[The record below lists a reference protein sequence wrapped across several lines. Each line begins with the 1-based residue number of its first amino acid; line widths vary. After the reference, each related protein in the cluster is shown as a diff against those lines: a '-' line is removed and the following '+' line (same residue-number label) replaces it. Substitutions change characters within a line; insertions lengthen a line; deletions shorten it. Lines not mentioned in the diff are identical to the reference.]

1 MSFVSFKYI
10 HFTEEMHPVYRFI
23 PVEKVIFVDD
33 YSQPEKSLTFSNI
46 FFRTTVSRR
55 LKWQTNL
62 AVQMEDRHIIN
73 TSNKMFS
80 FFSIVQLN
88 PQFED
93 YHEDLAENYRC
104 IITTPMSNIIMIDEP
119 VFQFFDLESVWGSGH
134 SYDVSFHLL
143 YRYFK
148 DGHTCKLL
156 IPESDNIYFQRMIK
170 LIEEEFHVQFYVI
183 KPGVTYLFKQFT
195 CVRQY
200 QNVYF
205 PEVKEFVNK
214 HLIDPIVK
222 RFDEEKKPY
231 HDIVAKIK
239 FHKNS
244 SVFWPKEV
252 FTKTQKYNEL
262 CESKKLLDMDE
273 RFTEQEKI
281 FYLNKASTIL
291 VSWGSTFYINIHY
304 YVADIQTKF
313 VSVLFHKEIMA
324 ERCYIQ
330 TASPGF
336 IVHSLHGNSGSITDH
351 IYDSFVFRGEVID
364 NIDAIDDYLLQT
376 TLPLVQK

>member
-1 MSFVSFKYI
+1 
-10 HFTEEMHPVYRFI
+10 MHPVYRFI
-23 PVEKVIFVDD
+23 PVEKVMFVDN
-33 YSQPEKSLTFSNI
+33 YSQPEKSMTFSNI

-62 AVQMEDRHIIN
+62 AVQMEDRRIIN

-93 YHEDLAENYRC
+93 YHEDLAKNYSSILHESSEKV
-104 IITTPMSNIIMIDEP
+104 IIIEEP
-119 VFQFFDLESVWGSGH
+119 VYQFFDYESVCGAGH

-143 YRYFK
+143 YRYFA

-156 IPESDNIYFQRMIK
+156 IPESDNMYFQRMIN
-170 LIEEEFHVQFYVI
+170 LIKDEFHVQFYVI
-183 KPGVTYLFKQFT
+183 QPGVTYFCKQFT

-200 QNVYF
+200 QNVF
-205 PEVKEFVNK
+205 FREVKDFINMR
-214 HLIDPIVK
+214 LINPIVK
-222 RFDEEKKPY
+222 RFEEKKTPY

-244 SVFWPKEV
+244 FIYCQKEV
-252 FTKTQKYNEL
+252 FAKTQKYNEL

-273 RFTEQEKI
+273 GFTEQEKI

-313 VSVLFHKEIMA
+313 VSILFHKEKMA
-324 ERCYIQ
+324 EQCYIQ
-330 TASPGF
+330 TTSPGF
-336 IVHSLHGNSGSITDH
+336 IVHSLHSNSGSITDH
-351 IYDSFVFRGEVID
+351 IYDSFTFRGEIID
-364 NIDAIDDYLLQT
+364 NLDSIDDYLLQT
-376 TLPLVQK
+376 RLPLVGNPKN